1 MVRVLL
7 VEDDNALRI
16 LMAEILRNAGY
27 DIIDTGSSLDALDLL
42 ATHTIDVLVTDVAM
56 PGMDGL
62 RLLGIVKRRYPA
74 VSVMV
79 ISGDFSH
86 AAAAQQLGAD
96 YYLSKP
102 CSQEQLLKAVRATV
116 DRATATI

>member
-7 VEDDNALRI
+7 VEDDDALRV
-16 LMAEILRNAGY
+16 LMAELLRNAGY
-27 DIIDTGSSLDALDLL
+27 DIVDTGSGLDALDRL
-42 ATHTIDVLVTDVAM
+42 ASHPIDVLVTDVAM

-62 RLLGIVKRRYPA
+62 QLLGIAKRRYPA
-74 VSVMV
+74 LAVMV

-86 AAAAQQLGAD
+86 AVAAKQLGAD

-116 DRATATI
+116 GRATAAV